1 MADQKPIV
9 LRERLMGLSDEEL
22 WDKLGTNEVAWFN
35 GADELHRR
43 LVKLRRDYDAI
54 GHAAVALR
62 GEQARLRA
70 EIVTLRGI
78 LSEARKALHTL
89 HQIMFPR
96 EGQSVDLT

>member
-1 MADQKPIV
+1 MADPQ
-9 LRERLMGLSDEEL
+9 RRGALSDAEL
-22 WDKLGTNEVAWFN
+22 WDKLGTDEVPWPE
-35 GADELHRR
+35 GASELHRR

-78 LSEARKALHTL
+78 LSETRKALHTL
-89 HQIMFPR
+89 HQIVFPR
-96 EGQSVDLT
+96 EGQPVDPT